1 MGKLH
6 VNVNAR
12 QRDLP
17 LLSSLRAAPADAGRV
32 PFHASLHPT
41 QNAGGV
47 RALTS
52 APTPAARPAASA
64 PAKPALDARAPDARL
79 QHCVAAAARRD
90 STPTRLQ
97 VSLDGT
103 VRLDYQ
109 RRRHHGGLS
118 AERNGGVML
127 SAGGDRIAYELADVA
142 PITKV
147 RAL

>member
-41 QNAGGV
+41 QNAGG
-47 RALTS
+47 
-52 APTPAARPAASA
+52 
-64 PAKPALDARAPDARL
+64 
-79 QHCVAAAARRD
+79 
-90 STPTRLQ
+90 